1 MIILIIQKAKSHIL
15 HIHFIKDALSF
26 WGLSNNVEDIIR
38 TVIFDAII
46 GNSDRHQEN
55 WGFISPYKEHTFTE
69 DEAVGVLRKLKEKFK
84 QISELVKRKD
94 IKEKDIESVNVKI
107 FQLNGRYAPIYDSGC
122 CFAREKNENDIRNML
137 ANEAMIEG
145 FINRGKSEIHWGK
158 EGKKLNHFELIK
170 KIRQEYAQMV
180 DDIIAK
186 VLLNYN
192 KDMIR
197 DIVYNIDDELPDDL
211 KSNNSLS
218 TERKELIC
226 KLIDE
231 RIKRL
236 KDIVS

>member
-1 MIILIIQKAKSHIL
+1 MPLFTIA
-15 HIHFIKDALSF
+15 DA
-26 WGLSNNVEDIIR
+26 V
-38 TVIFDAII
+38 
-46 GNSDRHQEN
+46 
-55 WGFISPYKEHTFTE
+55 
-69 DEAVGVLRKLKEKFK
+69 
-84 QISELVKRKD
+84 
-94 IKEKDIESVNVKI
+94 
-107 FQLNGRYAPIYDSGC
+107 
-122 CFAREKNENDIRNML
+122 FAREKNEDDIRKML

-158 EGKKLNHFELIK
+158 EGKKLNHFELIRR
-170 KIRQEYAQMV
+170 IRQEYAIIV
-180 DDIIAK
+180 DDIITK

-197 DIVYNIDDELPDDL
+197 NIVYNIDDELPDDL